1 MADKEEKDKIF
12 NQIKYYLLSSIQ
24 TIKIFDNDRIDCN
37 WIEDELYIISSEF
50 INKWKSLI
58 HYNEIYN
65 ELKKNNISDK
75 IDVNSCFKDIIINK
89 IENLKVNS
97 NIMKNKSFAEFNYS
111 ISNSLK
117 DSLDSQKS
125 INPNMD
131 FELITKKCY
140 ESFIE
145 KENNKH
151 LGKISI
157 KKGIKKIIIKASE
170 RIYII
175 LYIKKQNENNINKEI
190 KPFEQE
196 LIKLIIEIINE
207 PNIDLINNFI
217 DEIIKVNIS
226 NWLDEIKYN
235 NLENKKQ
242 HSYKGINFFICKK
255 REPMFSINQSYI
267 NTNESQISKSSTISL
282 IREINYINTVIVT
295 KIKNSSYIIASMY
308 SLSQITEFA
317 QYFYAKNINFNK
329 CSKLIN
335 LFQEFMNELLKKNN
349 NNDIFEPKDF
359 MKILRS
365 KNNEI
370 FNFTEEKQPI
380 VFIKKIFEYINSELN
395 NKDKDIENDLI
406 NFRNNFNE
414 DDKFI
419 QYYNKDFM
427 KPYNSIVSKIFYGIF
442 QDNCASCGE
451 YFKIFKY
458 IDLNITEYS
467 NYQNELDNSLVFYY
481 LDDLIEFYFDYK
493 FNNCKTCKNKID
505 RKIIKFPDIIIFNI
519 NWGQFSKDSGF
530 NYEEELKEKNE
541 LFLEQ
546 NKLIFDDIIYLTKYN
561 SSKGEKKEIKY
572 KVRSIINYPIIND
585 SNKND
590 KSWKKYITFNKH
602 FVDDKLYSYQPSG
615 TVDEIHNFNRKRFVP
630 CVLFY
635 EKIK

>member
-329 CSKLIN
+329 CSKL
-335 LFQEFMNELLKKNN
+335 L
-349 NNDIFEPKDF
+349 IF
-359 MKILRS
+359 S
-365 KNNEI
+365 KN
-370 FNFTEEKQPI
+370 
-380 VFIKKIFEYINSELN
+380 L
-395 NKDKDIENDLI
+395 
-406 NFRNNFNE
+406 
-414 DDKFI
+414 
-419 QYYNKDFM
+419 
-427 KPYNSIVSKIFYGIF
+427 
-442 QDNCASCGE
+442 
-451 YFKIFKY
+451 
-458 IDLNITEYS
+458 
-467 NYQNELDNSLVFYY
+467 
-481 LDDLIEFYFDYK
+481 
-493 FNNCKTCKNKID
+493 
-505 RKIIKFPDIIIFNI
+505 
-519 NWGQFSKDSGF
+519 
-530 NYEEELKEKNE
+530 
-541 LFLEQ
+541 
-546 NKLIFDDIIYLTKYN
+546 
-561 SSKGEKKEIKY
+561 
-572 KVRSIINYPIIND
+572 
-585 SNKND
+585 
-590 KSWKKYITFNKH
+590 
-602 FVDDKLYSYQPSG
+602 
-615 TVDEIHNFNRKRFVP
+615 
-630 CVLFY
+630 
-635 EKIK
+635 